1 MPTKVERLYQTQP
14 RWMRRLVRCMLLLAC
29 VGPVAAACAS
39 LPSVE
44 KDYAVGEAAEADGWR
59 LTLHSLVLLPGD
71 RWRQPDPG
79 KVFCAVEVT
88 LENLSRGIR
97 YFMPER
103 QMVLVDGAG
112 KVFSLD
118 HQAGVVSARTR
129 GWTAPEGAFSAGTLA
144 HGAVAYE
151 LPKDAQD
158 LRWVF
163 RSSLLPWAEHVTFWL
178 GSCPAEP

>member
-79 KVFCAVEVT
+79 KVFGRNE
-88 LENLSRGIR
+88 SRCFQSDKPI
-97 YFMPER
+97 Y
-103 QMVLVDGAG
+103 
-112 KVFSLD
+112 
-118 HQAGVVSARTR
+118 
-129 GWTAPEGAFSAGTLA
+129 
-144 HGAVAYE
+144 
-151 LPKDAQD
+151 AQLFR
-158 LRWVF
+158 LR
-163 RSSLLPWAEHVTFWL
+163 L
-178 GSCPAEP
+178 